1 MLASDEEHFFHPTLG
16 RPQLLN
22 FPPYDKDQLVAILEQ
37 KLPSLLSLGLTFE
50 PSAVQFCARK
60 VSSVHG
66 DLRKAVDICRR
77 SVEALEARRRQDKGR
92 LRVMLDRGKH
102 RVVLGGEWPVMVQ
115 WRRLQV

>member
-1 MLASDEEHFFHPTLG
+1 MLFTLSLTRSSCQEMKRVSLFSSLG

-22 FPPYDKDQLVAILEQ
+22 FPPYDKDQLVAILDQ
-37 KLPSLLSLGLTFE
+37 KVPSFLSPGVTFD

-77 SVEALEARRRQDKGR
+77 SVEVLEAKRSQDKGR
-92 LRVMLDRGKH
+92 RG
-102 RVVLGGEWPVMVQ
+102 
-115 WRRLQV
+115 